1 MLKGKKGIAYG
12 LLLFQL
18 IAPMAVSADT
28 IDSLTKEEN
37 QLQQQSQAISQ
48 EVQSALTQVN
58 ETYQAVE
65 TLKSDIAENEA
76 HLVETKE
83 EISQTQEAIER
94 RKEVVAERLRQ
105 LQVNRVNENKLFVL
119 LESSSLQEFING
131 VYAITLFQNAEKE
144 AVESLES
151 ETEKLET
158 LEATME
164 ETQANLTQNQAALE
178 EEAATFET
186 RVQALQ
192 EQLATNQAAL
202 TTIANS
208 KAVELARI
216 EAEAKRQE
224 EEAAAQKQAEADAK
238 KAAEE
243 AAEEAQQEQTQTNV
257 NQNTS
262 TNQSV
267 SKPSTTTPST
277 PQPAPSVEETPVV
290 EDKPTSTGKVLYMES
305 TAYSYTEP
313 GSSYYTALG
322 IDLRQ
327 NSQVVAVD
335 PNVIPLGTLVEVEGY
350 GIALAAD
357 TGGAIKGN
365 ILDVHLGSVEACRQW
380 GRRFNVK
387 VTILD

>member
-28 IDSLTKEEN
+28 IDSLNKEEN

-76 HLVETKE
+76 RLVETKE

-119 LESSSLQEFING
+119 LESSSLQELING
-131 VYAITLFQNAEKE
+131 VYAITLFQNAENE

-151 ETEKLET
+151 ETAKLET

-224 EEAAAQKQAEADAK
+224 EVAAQKQAEADAK

-243 AAEEAQQEQTQTNV
+243 AQKEQTQTNV

>member
-76 HLVETKE
+76 RLVETKE

-119 LESSSLQEFING
+119 LESSSLQELING

-151 ETEKLET
+151 ETAKLET

-216 EAEAKRQE
+216 EAEAKRQA

-243 AAEEAQQEQTQTNV
+243 AQKEQTQTNV
-257 NQNTS
+257 NQNPS

-327 NSQVVAVD
+327 NPQVVAVD

>member
-76 HLVETKE
+76 RLVETKE

-151 ETEKLET
+151 ETAKLET

-216 EAEAKRQE
+216 EAEAKRQA

-238 KAAEE
+238 KAAEK
-243 AAEEAQQEQTQTNV
+243 AQQEQTQTNV

-277 PQPAPSVEETPVV
+277 SQPAPSVEETP
-290 EDKPTSTGKVLYMES
+290 DKPTSTGKVLYMES
-305 TAYSYTEP
+305 TAYSYTET

>member
-76 HLVETKE
+76 RLVETKE

-119 LESSSLQEFING
+119 LESSSLQELING

-151 ETEKLET
+151 ETAKLET

-216 EAEAKRQE
+216 EAEAKRQA

-243 AAEEAQQEQTQTNV
+243 AQKEQTQTNV
-257 NQNTS
+257 NQNPS

-313 GSSYYTALG
+313 GSSYYTAMG

>member
-76 HLVETKE
+76 RLVETKE

-119 LESSSLQEFING
+119 LESSSLQELINS

-151 ETEKLET
+151 ETAKLET

-208 KAVELARI
+208 KTVELARI
-216 EAEAKRQE
+216 EAEAKRQA

-243 AAEEAQQEQTQTNV
+243 AQKEQTQTNV

-267 SKPSTTTPST
+267 NKPSTTTPST

>member
-76 HLVETKE
+76 RLVETKE

-119 LESSSLQEFING
+119 LESSSLQELING

-151 ETEKLET
+151 ETAKLES

-216 EAEAKRQE
+216 EAEA
-224 EEAAAQKQAEADAK
+224 AAQKQAEADAK

-243 AAEEAQQEQTQTNV
+243 AQKEQTQTNV

>member
-76 HLVETKE
+76 RLVETKE

-119 LESSSLQEFING
+119 LESSSLQELING

-151 ETEKLET
+151 ETAKLET

-216 EAEAKRQE
+216 EAEAKRQA

-238 KAAEE
+238 KAAEK
-243 AAEEAQQEQTQTNV
+243 AQQEQTQTNV

-277 PQPAPSVEETPVV
+277 PQPAPSVE
-290 EDKPTSTGKVLYMES
+290 DKPTSTGKVLYMES

-313 GSSYYTALG
+313 GSSYYTAMG

-335 PNVIPLGTLVEVEGY
+335 PNVIPLGTMVEVEGY

>member
-76 HLVETKE
+76 RLVETKE

-119 LESSSLQEFING
+119 LESSSLQELING

-151 ETEKLET
+151 ETAKLET

-216 EAEAKRQE
+216 EAEA
-224 EEAAAQKQAEADAK
+224 AAQKQAEADAK

-243 AAEEAQQEQTQTNV
+243 AQKEQTQTNV
-257 NQNTS
+257 NQNPS

>member
-76 HLVETKE
+76 RLVETKE

-119 LESSSLQEFING
+119 LESSSLQELING

-151 ETEKLET
+151 ETAKLET

-216 EAEAKRQE
+216 EAEAKRQ
-224 EEAAAQKQAEADAK
+224 AEADAK
-238 KAAEE
+238 K

-277 PQPAPSVEETPVV
+277 PQPAPSV

>member
-76 HLVETKE
+76 RLVETKE

-151 ETEKLET
+151 ETAKLET

-243 AAEEAQQEQTQTNV
+243 AQKEQTQTNV

>member
-76 HLVETKE
+76 RLVETKE

-151 ETEKLET
+151 ETAKLET

-192 EQLATNQAAL
+192 KQLATNQAAL

-216 EAEAKRQE
+216 EAEAKRQA

-238 KAAEE
+238 K

-277 PQPAPSVEETPVV
+277 SQPAPSVEETPVV

>member
-76 HLVETKE
+76 RLVETKE

-151 ETEKLET
+151 ETAKLET

-216 EAEAKRQE
+216 EAEAKRQA

-238 KAAEE
+238 K

-277 PQPAPSVEETPVV
+277 SQPAPSVEETPVV

-357 TGGAIKGN
+357 TGVAIKGN

>member
-76 HLVETKE
+76 RLVETKE

-151 ETEKLET
+151 ETAKLET

-216 EAEAKRQE
+216 EAEAKRQA

-243 AAEEAQQEQTQTNV
+243 AQKEQTQTNV

-267 SKPSTTTPST
+267 SKPITTTPST

>member
-76 HLVETKE
+76 RLVETKE

-151 ETEKLET
+151 ETAKLET

-208 KAVELARI
+208 KTVELARI
-216 EAEAKRQE
+216 EAEAKRQA

-243 AAEEAQQEQTQTNV
+243 AQKEQTQTNV